1 MSDALGRD
9 LSESSLRLQL
19 ARGDAVVGSVVP
31 VLRHLLVCGDQ
42 GLFGDDV
49 LARLRAMLD
58 DLANQLEMGVID
70 AGGRGGILDR

>member
-9 LSESSLRLQL
+9 SSESSLRLQL

-49 LARLRAMLD
+49 WAAAR
-58 DLANQLEMGVID
+58 D
-70 AGGRGGILDR
+70 ARRSGESAGDGGY